1 MRRILFLTL
10 VVLTTLGVTAE
21 NRLYIEDFTIS
32 PGETKQV
39 VVNMDNDVTLT
50 AIQWR
55 MMLPEGLEIET
66 RANGRPKVELVS
78 SRIYGDGDDDH
89 TVGTNFK
96 NDSVRVTI
104 YSVTSVPFLGNS
116 GPFVTFKVTASSD
129 FKGEHEL
136 KLEAIESSTPD
147 IVEYIMPDHSCV
159 VTSTVP
165 DDPEPVVGGNRLYME
180 DFTIAAGETKPVT
193 IYMDSEVVFSGLQ
206 WTLTLPEGL
215 SVVTGATGRPRFI
228 IETDHLTDDDD
239 HTVGGN
245 LSEGSYY
252 CILYSNESMPLTAG
266 DGALVT
272 FNVVADDSFSGEH
285 LITLTEIVASTA
297 AMEEYELDD
306 ASCTVANP
314 TVTAIDNI
322 ERRSVNVVST
332 RYVSP
337 SGMVSTRPFD
347 GVNIVVKTLDDGSQV
362 VTREMR

>member
-1 MRRILFLTL
+1 M
-10 VVLTTLGVTAE
+10 VVGFSAFAE

-39 VVNMDNDVTLT
+39 TINMDNDVTLT

-55 MMLPEGLEIET
+55 MLLPDGLSIET
-66 RANGRPKVELVS
+66 RANGRPKMALVAD
-78 SRIYGDGDDDH
+78 RIYSDGDDDH
-89 TVGTNFK
+89 TLGTNFV

-116 GPFVTFKVTASSD
+116 GPFVTFNVTAASD
-129 FKGEHEL
+129 FKGDHEI

-147 IVEYIMPDHSCV
+147 IVEYLMPDQTCTVS
-159 VTSTVP
+159 STVP
-165 DDPEPVVGGNRLYME
+165 DDPEPVEGANRLYME
-180 DFTIAAGETKPVT
+180 DFTISAGETKAVT
-193 IYMDSEVVFSGLQ
+193 IYMDSEETFSGLQ
-206 WTLTLPEGL
+206 WTLTLPEGI
-215 SVVTGATGRPRFI
+215 SMVTGATGRPRFV
-228 IETDHLTDDDD
+228 IEPDHLTEDDD

-272 FNVVADDSFSGEH
+272 FNVTAADSFTGEH
-285 LITLTEIVASTA
+285 QITLTEIVASTA

-306 ASCTVANP
+306 ASCTVTNP
-314 TVTAIDNI
+314 IVTAIDNI
-322 ERRSVNVVST
+322 EQRGVSVVST

-337 SGMVSTRPFD
+337 SGMVSTHPFD
-347 GVNIVVKTLDDGSQV
+347 GINIVVKTMDDGSQV
-362 VTREMR
+362 VTRELR